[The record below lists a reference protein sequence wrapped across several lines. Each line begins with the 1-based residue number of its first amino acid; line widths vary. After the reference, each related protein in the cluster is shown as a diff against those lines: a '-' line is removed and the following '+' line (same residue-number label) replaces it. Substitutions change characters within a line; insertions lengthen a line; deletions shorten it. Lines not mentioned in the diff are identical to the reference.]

1 MEKALKDVKVAI
13 LVANG
18 FEQVE
23 MTEPR
28 KALEEAGAE
37 TVLVSPTKG
46 FVKGWKSKEW
56 GDEFIVD
63 MDLKDALNESFD
75 AILIP
80 GGVMSPDILKNNS
93 DAVNFVREFVDA
105 DKPIAAICHGPSLL
119 INAFAVEGRTVTS
132 WPSIRSDL
140 MNAGA
145 NWIDREVA
153 VDGRLVTS
161 RKPADIPAFNEAII
175 KLFQKINTY

>member
-132 WPSIRSDL
+132 WPSIRLDL